1 MSEGPRRAGT
11 APADGAAP
19 AGVAAPEPAAG
30 RWADLVPRF
39 GAAAVLAVLAI
50 SFMWIGGWPFRL
62 LIAAICAV
70 ILWELARMLTG
81 PGSMSVVGRTRVSPR
96 RAARRAARI
105 EAASRAGARPAIVL
119 AALGGGAL
127 IVAFLLPPG
136 FALPLLL
143 APGMAAISILP
154 RNRSVFMIYGVTI
167 LLAGWGVA
175 ALRVDFGF
183 AWMAWLAAVVIVT
196 DVFGYFAGRLIGG
209 PKFWPRVSP
218 KKTWSGT
225 VAGWVAAGLVGA
237 AWVVWMNAGIELVG
251 ISVAISMASQMGDI
265 AESAVKRRMGVKDS
279 SSLLPGHGGLF
290 DRFDGMLG
298 AAMLLLVVEAVADF
312 PPPPL

>member
-1 MSEGPRRAGT
+1 MA
-11 APADGAAP
+11 
-19 AGVAAPEPAAG
+19 AAPEAKGG
-30 RWADLVPRF
+30 RWGDLVPRF
-39 GAAAVLAVLAI
+39 GAASVLAVLAI
-50 SFMWIGGWPFRL
+50 TLMWIGGWPFRL
-62 LIAAICAV
+62 MIAAICGV
-70 ILWELARMLTG
+70 MMWELARMLTG
-81 PGSMSVVGRTRVSPR
+81 PGSMSAPPRREGSPR

-105 EAASRAGARPAIVL
+105 EALAQAGARPAILL
-119 AALGGGAL
+119 AVLGGGAL
-127 IVAFLLPPG
+127 VVAFFLPPG

-143 APGMAAISILP
+143 APSMAAISILP
-154 RNRSVFMIYGVTI
+154 RNRTVFILYGVMI
-167 LLAGWGVA
+167 LLAGWGIA

-196 DVFGYFAGRLIGG
+196 DVFGYFAGRLLGG

-225 VAGWVAAGLVGA
+225 IAGWVAAGLVGLA
-237 AWVVWMNAGIELVG
+237 YVIWWDAGIELIG
-251 ISVAISMASQMGDI
+251 ISVALSMASQMGDI

-298 AAMLLLVVEAVADF
+298 AAILLLVVKAVAEF